1 MDTHTLDADFA
12 KKVCRTC
19 GRRIRFVR
27 GSRGRR
33 AFWQHDGGT
42 DGLRW
47 YADHRAM
54 FGSN

>member
-1 MDTHTLDADFA
+1 MDHKIDPDYA

-19 GRRIRFVR
+19 DRRIRFVR
-27 GSRGRR
+27 GSRGRK

-42 DGLRW
+42 DGFRW